1 MTSLYVFLEN
11 LSDENRDEFFVQL
24 AKVALKQ
31 YSIGESKPVFLQHNS
46 GITYRIDSLDRG
58 SCFLLKIHEP
68 VGTGPKASFEHIQA
82 RMEWLEK
89 LAQTSSLVVQVPIMN
104 IDGMF
109 VTKIPVSETGE
120 TVLATL
126 QNWIEGEYPD
136 GDFTIAQAESVGEMI
151 ATLHQTSSQ
160 WRASRI
166 TDLGENQAGD
176 LLQDVEQL
184 HTMVDAN
191 IISSTQYLAIEQASQ
206 RISQI
211 TSLLGTDPEVYG
223 PIHGDLHQGNVLFF
237 ENKVCPI
244 DFDGLRNSYYLFDL
258 GTALYHILYQNV
270 EFRNAMVDGY
280 SSIRPMSDTERQYLE
295 AFVTWSAINNLAFQ
309 STIPQQ
315 VKSKFFVRNIHQ
327 LADEF
332 CPKVIANEPF
342 VLVEIEDES

>member
-68 VGTGPKASFEHIQA
+68 VGTGPKASLEQIQA

-89 LAQTSSLVVQVPIMN
+89 LAQRSSLVVQAPIMN

-151 ATLHQTSSQ
+151 ATLHQTS
-160 WRASRI
+160 
-166 TDLGENQAGD
+166 
-176 LLQDVEQL
+176 
-184 HTMVDAN
+184 
-191 IISSTQYLAIEQASQ
+191 
-206 RISQI
+206 
-211 TSLLGTDPEVYG
+211 
-223 PIHGDLHQGNVLFF
+223 
-237 ENKVCPI
+237 
-244 DFDGLRNSYYLFDL
+244 
-258 GTALYHILYQNV
+258 
-270 EFRNAMVDGY
+270 
-280 SSIRPMSDTERQYLE
+280 
-295 AFVTWSAINNLAFQ
+295 
-309 STIPQQ
+309 
-315 VKSKFFVRNIHQ
+315 
-327 LADEF
+327 
-332 CPKVIANEPF
+332 
-342 VLVEIEDES
+342 